1 MGKRRRPASTAE
13 PQLAPGEPP
22 VGRVRF
28 GDLRRVT
35 PINRSFG
42 FERGR
47 PIDRYYI
54 EGFLAGHAADVRG
67 HVLEVGD
74 NHYTQQFGS
83 ARVTRSDVLNL
94 TPDNPAATI
103 IADLTR
109 ADHIASYTFDCIIFT
124 QTLQFIYDLRAALAT
139 LYRILKPGGVL
150 LATMPVTS
158 QVCRY
163 DMDRWG
169 DYWRFTDAAPRR
181 LLGDIFG
188 AENVAVKAYGNV
200 LVVVGFLHG
209 LSAHELEPDELDH
222 YDPDYQLLVTARA
235 AKRPV

>member
-1 MGKRRRPASTAE
+1 MSKRRRPPSTRE
-13 PQLAPGEPP
+13 KHSPPEEPP

-35 PINRSFG
+35 PIDRSFG
-42 FERGR
+42 FERGQ

-54 EGFLAGHAADVRG
+54 EGFLAGHAHEVRG

-74 NHYTQQFGS
+74 NYYTHRFGET
-83 ARVTRSDVLNL
+83 RVTRSDVLNL

-103 IADLTR
+103 IADLTQ
-109 ADHIASYTFDCIIFT
+109 ADHITSDTFDCIIFT
-124 QTLQFIYDLRAALAT
+124 QTLQFIYDLRAAIST
-139 LYRILKPGGVL
+139 LHRILKPDGVL
-150 LATMPVTS
+150 LMTVPVMS

-188 AENVAVKAYGNV
+188 SANVTVKAYGNV
-200 LVVVGFLHG
+200 LAVIGFLHG
-209 LSAHELEPDELDH
+209 LSAHELDPAELNH
-222 YDPDYQLLVTARA
+222 HDPDYQLIVTARA
-235 AKRPV
+235 AKRPA